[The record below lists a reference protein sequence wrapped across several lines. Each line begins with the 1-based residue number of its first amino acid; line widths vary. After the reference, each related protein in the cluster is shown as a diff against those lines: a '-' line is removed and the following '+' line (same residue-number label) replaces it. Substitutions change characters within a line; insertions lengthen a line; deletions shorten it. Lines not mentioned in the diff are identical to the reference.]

1 MVEAADFEQI
11 ARCVD
16 SIGTPDFPRA
26 ISRYCAAL
34 SGAEMVYL
42 SALFRGDKPA
52 ELYSDHTGASERA
65 ALQMYLDVAYLLDPF
80 YLHFTRDRRDAV
92 IHLDDIAPD
101 DFRKSEYYLQFYES
115 LRLEQEWG
123 LMLHIGEA
131 ALFFSFSVRDPERV
145 ATPERLVP
153 ALPLISALV
162 HRHWTVL
169 SPERPDGAGRL
180 AAHLEAAF
188 EAFGSSVLSPRES
201 EIVRMI
207 LRGHSSKAIARE
219 FGNSPETIKVHRK
232 RVYAKLGVV
241 SQGELLSMFLDALS
255 RMPATASG
263 DPLAYLDSDIP
274 G

>member
-1 MVEAADFEQI
+1 
-11 ARCVD
+11 
-16 SIGTPDFPRA
+16 
-26 ISRYCAAL
+26 
-34 SGAEMVYL
+34 
-42 SALFRGDKPA
+42 
-52 ELYSDHTGASERA
+52 
-65 ALQMYLDVAYLLDPF
+65 
-80 YLHFTRDRRDAV
+80 
-92 IHLDDIAPD
+92 
-101 DFRKSEYYLQFYES
+101 
-115 LRLEQEWG
+115 
-123 LMLHIGEA
+123 
-131 ALFFSFSVRDPERV
+131 
-145 ATPERLVP
+145 
-153 ALPLISALV
+153 
-162 HRHWTVL
+162 VL

-255 RMPATASG
+255 RMPATAGG